1 MTRTFEPK
9 SKVFK
14 RSDGYYYGEIYADGK
29 VLERTSGYFS
39 ELNCITYLNQ
49 RVDYWNAR
57 KNLQI
62 PKYIKKD

>member
-1 MTRTFEPK
+1 MTRKLEPK
-9 SKVFK
+9 SKVV
-14 RSDGYYYGEIYADGK
+14 RDNDGYYYGYLYAEGK
-29 VLERTSGYFS
+29 QIERTSGYFS

-57 KNLQI
+57 KGYQI